1 MRNIPTEAQEQTTLF
16 KWAALMARKWPELR
30 LLHHIPNGGSRNAIE
45 AARLK
50 AQGVKPGVPDIFLPC
65 AKKGFYGLYIELK
78 RQKGG
83 RVSEEQKDMIDALR
97 DESYKVAVC
106 KGWEEAKNVIT
117 EYMNE
122 NTMQRL

>member
-1 MRNIPTEAQEQTTLF
+1 MKSPVPTEAQEQTTLF

-83 RVSEEQKDMIDALR
+83 RVSEEQKSMIDALR
-97 DESYKVAVC
+97 DEGYKVAVC

-117 EYMNE
+117 EYMNDR
-122 NTMQRL
+122 TV

>member
-1 MRNIPTEAQEQTTLF
+1 MNQIPTEAQEQTALF
-16 KWAALMARKWPELR
+16 QWAGMMTGKWPELR
-30 LLHHIPNGGSRNAIE
+30 ILHHIPNGGSRNAIE

-83 RVSEEQKDMIDALR
+83 RVSEEQKSMIDALR
-97 DESYKVAVC
+97 DEGYKVAVC

-117 EYMNE
+117 EYMNDR
-122 NTMQRL
+122 TV

>member
-1 MRNIPTEAQEQTTLF
+1 MKTGIPTEAQEQTTLF

-83 RVSEEQKDMIDALR
+83 RVSEEQKSMIDALR
-97 DESYKVAVC
+97 DEGYKVAVC

-117 EYMNE
+117 EYMNDR
-122 NTMQRL
+122 TV